1 MRKILVVLLTLSML
15 MVMTSC
21 MGGEGMNK
29 DIEKVF
35 ATVCSA
41 DEALALAKSSDVVVI
56 EEKGCT
62 SGQKV
67 WDSFYKDVSGGMAAT
82 VLVADYYTIDKEHV
96 SEELYEQE
104 KDQYPQLYFC
114 LVKFDGKKYSIDTRL
129 STSSESDKQETYN
142 CLQHYTGDAPTE
154 DALYDKYEYYVL
166 TDDANVTWDEIM
178 ASMLDSSSPDF
189 IKHYT
194 VYSNFTGWKGK

>member
-1 MRKILVVLLTLSML
+1 MRKTAVVLLALSML
-15 MVMTSC
+15 MMMASC
-21 MGGEGMNK
+21 AGSAGTDK

-35 ATVCSA
+35 STVCSA

-56 EEKGCT
+56 EEQGCT

-67 WDSFYKDVSGGMAAT
+67 WDSFYKDISAGKAAS
-82 VLVADYYTIDKEHV
+82 VLVADYYTLDNV
-96 SEELYEQE
+96 NMSEELYEQE

-129 STSSESDKQETYN
+129 STSSESEKQETYN
-142 CLQHYTGDAPTE
+142 CLQHYTGDAPTK
-154 DALYDKYEYYVL
+154 DALYDRYEYYVL
-166 TDDANVTWDEIM
+166 TDDPDVTWDEIM
-178 ASMLDSSSPDF
+178 ASMLDSSTPEF

-194 VYSNFTGWKGK
+194 VYSNFFGWKGK